1 MPPFEQITN
10 DGEFESTEIEQEEL
24 VGLQECNAIG
34 STPSELPIAFSLSHK
49 NPELHTVMTNAEI
62 LNYSNN
68 ELTAEAID
76 ASFLRAQQEYVSHF
90 GPQID
95 SLPKDVKE
103 ALLASLDLQSKY
115 KPEFPLF
122 AQVLKSSY
130 A

>member
-10 DGEFESTEIEQEEL
+10 GDEFESTEIEQAIEEI
-24 VGLQECNAIG
+24 QQCAANET
-34 STPSELPIAFSLSHK
+34 TPTERPNTFSLSHK

-68 ELTAEAID
+68 ELTPEAID

-90 GPQID
+90 GPQIN
-95 SLPKDVKE
+95 SLPDDVKD
-103 ALLASLDLQSKY
+103 ALLKSLNLDSKY
-115 KPEFPLF
+115 EPNFPLF